1 MIRESIKKLVDH
13 QDLTPQEAGAVMR
26 EIMSGEASQAQIG
39 SFLTALRMKGETITE
54 ITEFARTMMEF
65 CIRIKPKV
73 TSRLVDTCG
82 TGGDKLKT
90 FNVSTIA
97 SFIVAGAGAPVA
109 KHGNRS
115 VTSRCGSADL
125 LERLGVNL
133 NVDPTLVERT
143 IEKIGIGFMFA
154 PAFHPAMKN
163 AIGPR
168 REIGIRTVF
177 NLLGPLT
184 NPASPKGQLM
194 GVYEPRLVKPIASV
208 LRKLGLEEAMVVHGK
223 GGLDEISTV
232 SKSKVS
238 WLREGTIKSMEIGP
252 RDFGLKLARL
262 EEVVGSTP
270 EENAV
275 ISYKILNG
283 RKGPR
288 TDMALA
294 NAAAALIVAGKETRF
309 KNAMNLA
316 KESVESGKAY
326 QKLRELVNFTGGSS
340 ATLDELGAKYA

>member
-133 NVDPTLVERT
+133 NVEPTLVERT

-270 EENAV
+270 EENAE

-283 RKGPR
+283 HKGPR